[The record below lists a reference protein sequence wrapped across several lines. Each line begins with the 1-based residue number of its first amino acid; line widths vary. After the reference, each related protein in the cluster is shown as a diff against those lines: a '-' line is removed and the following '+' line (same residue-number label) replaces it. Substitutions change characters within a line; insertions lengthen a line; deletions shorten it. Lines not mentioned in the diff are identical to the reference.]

1 MESEINFEEITEKEK
16 KLLSEKQKE
25 IEKYADDLR
34 DLMNFI
40 YFLSF
45 ESSKIP
51 KEDLREMNKREI
63 MEESYGRGIESAII
77 FLAMLINPKILHRA
91 FYQLL
96 KLTIELDTDRE
107 ISEKEIKEIW
117 KEVRKIFDSEKL
129 EKILDDL

>member
-1 MESEINFEEITEKEK
+1 
-16 KLLSEKQKE
+16 
-25 IEKYADDLR
+25 
-34 DLMNFI
+34 
-40 YFLSF
+40 
-45 ESSKIP
+45 
-51 KEDLREMNKREI
+51 MNKREI

-117 KEVRKIFDSEKL
+117 KKVRKIFDSERLGNIL
-129 EKILDDL
+129 ED

>member
-51 KEDLREMNKREI
+51 KEDLKEMNKREI

-96 KLTIELDTDRE
+96 KLTIELDTNKE
-107 ISEKEIKEIW
+107 ISEKEIKEI
-117 KEVRKIFDSEKL
+117 
-129 EKILDDL
+129 